1 MAKITPQQFE
11 PAFDI
16 AKAMREGRFNRNR
29 AIELMVEN
37 GFSKNSAAMYL
48 NALIAMPRG
57 EVYQKTIN
65 NDAARYYLQRFMDEM
80 TATEFAAVIQS
91 VAWHIRYYDS
101 KGPGKQRELAD
112 ILVEFQTRAEV
123 YDGQAFDDALLLT
136 KGEFTHL
143 RVVYSDEQ
151 IDNVADS
158 GMEPVFH
165 EGAVKTIELTV
176 HERDPAARRA
186 CIAHFGASCQ
196 ICNFDFEHTYGELG
210 RGFIH
215 VHHRVDLA
223 LADETRQIDP
233 KTDLI
238 PVCPN
243 CHAMLHTETPAMSP
257 EHLKALITLSNTDYK
272 ND

>member
-1 MAKITPQQFE
+1 MAKITPQQYE

-16 AKAMREGRFNRNR
+16 AKAMREGRFNRSQALER
-29 AIELMVEN
+29 MVED
-37 GFSKNSAAMYL
+37 GFSKNSAVIYL
-48 NALIAMPRG
+48 NSLIAMPRG

-123 YDGQAFDDALLLT
+123 YYGQAFDDALLLT
-136 KGEFTHL
+136 KGEVTHL
-143 RVVYSDEQ
+143 RVVNSDEQ

-158 GMEPVFH
+158 GMESVFH

-176 HERDPAARRA
+176 HERAPAARRA
-186 CIAHFGASCQ
+186 CIAHFGPICQ
-196 ICNFDFEHTYGELG
+196 ICDFDFERTYGELG

-215 VHHRVDLA
+215 VHHRADLA
-223 LADETRQIDP
+223 LGDDVREGNPI
-233 KTDLI
+233 TDLL

-257 EHLKALITLSNTDYK
+257 EHLKALIKLSNTNYK